1 MAERGGMMEFQGNG
15 WKLFNADCI
24 EVMAQMPDNSVD
36 CSVFSSPFSSLY
48 IYSDSERDMGNA
60 NSHDEFLEH
69 HAFFAREMFRVMK
82 PGSVLCDHL
91 KDTVFYQGSS
101 DTGESG
107 LYPFSDM
114 AIASYRAAGFQM
126 RARVTIWTDPV
137 LERSKSNPERLLYK
151 NIGEN
156 SRATAPGMP
165 EYIAV
170 MRKDSTGV
178 KTGEKVR
185 NAVNKWGDAKWA
197 DDAREIATDHAAR
210 LLKEGMVSGVSSEL
224 LLHLAEMAKFPL
236 DQWQQWA
243 SPVWMDNHGSDVL
256 NSRFKGSDR
265 DEKHLCPMPLPYIER
280 LLTLYSCPGD
290 IVLDPFSGIGSTG
303 YQATK
308 MMRKF
313 IGSELKPE
321 YAKQAAKFIREA
333 EQFIGDLFG
342 VAAE

>member
-1 MAERGGMMEFQGNG
+1 MKSYEGNG

-69 HAFFAREMFRVMK
+69 HAFFAKEIFRVMK
-82 PGSVLCDHL
+82 PGSVICDHL

-101 DTGESG
+101 ETGESG
-107 LYPFSDM
+107 IYPFSDM
-114 AIASYRAAGFQM
+114 AIQSYRAAGFQL

-170 MRKDSTGV
+170 MRKDSSGI
-178 KTGEKVR
+178 KTGERVQH
-185 NAVNKWGDAKWA
+185 AVNKWGDVQYQIDA
-197 DDAREIATDHAAR
+197 DTIAADHAAR
-210 LLKEGMVSGVSSEL
+210 LLKEGLIAGVTPEL
-224 LLHLAEMAKFPL
+224 LHHLAEAAKFPL
-236 DQWQQWA
+236 DQWQEWA
-243 SPVWMDNHGSDVL
+243 SPVWLKNSGSDVL

-280 LLTLYSCPGD
+280 CLNLYSCPGD

-303 YQATK
+303 FQSVK

-313 IGSELKPE
+313 VGTELKPE
-321 YAKQAAKFIREA
+321 YAKQAAKFLAEA
-333 EQFIGDLFG
+333 EASVGDLFG
-342 VAAE
+342 AVA

>member
-1 MAERGGMMEFQGNG
+1 MATEYEGRG

-24 EVMAQMPDNSVD
+24 EAMAQMPDNSVD

-60 NSHDEFLEH
+60 RSHSEFLEH
-69 HAFFAREMFRVMK
+69 HAHFARELFRVMK
-82 PGSVLCDHL
+82 PGTVICDHL

-101 DTGESG
+101 ETGESG
-107 LYPFSDM
+107 LYPFSDE
-114 AIASYRAAGFQM
+114 AIRSYRQAGFQL

-156 SRATAPGMP
+156 SRACAPGMP

-178 KTGEKVR
+178 KTGEPVR
-185 NAVNKWGDAKWA
+185 HAVSKWGDARYD
-197 DDAREIATDHAAR
+197 DDAQALAKDHAAR
-210 LLKEGMVSGVSSEL
+210 LLKEGLIAGDSPAGL
-224 LLHLAEMAKFPL
+224 AWLAEQAKFPL

-243 SPVWMDNHGSDVL
+243 SPVWMDNHGSQVL
-256 NSRFKGSDR
+256 NSRFKGSDA

-280 LLTLYSCPGD
+280 CLQLYTCPGD
-290 IVLDPFSGIGSTG
+290 IVFDPFSGIGSTG
-303 YQATK
+303 YQSVK
-308 MMRKF
+308 MLRKF
-313 IGSELKPE
+313 VGTELKPE
-321 YAKQAAKFIREA
+321 YAKQAARFLSEA
-333 EQFIGDLFG
+333 EKDAGDLFG
-342 VAAE
+342 VAA